1 MVAFGSEDHR
11 VAERCFELYNQGRVA
26 KIIVTGGV
34 AQDPE
39 GQMPVAWL
47 FGYATLA
54 TRKKQLKTLTKQLKT
69 LTKQQQ
75 AAATFVLLRVTAA
88 TTVTVAAGSGSSK

>member
-39 GQMPVAWL
+39 GQMPVAERL
-47 FGYATLA
+47 KIHLASKGVPSGAIATIVDCTNILDA
-54 TRKKQLKTLTKQLKT
+54 VHAMLQPGTGK
-69 LTKQQQ
+69 
-75 AAATFVLLRVTAA
+75 
-88 TTVTVAAGSGSSK
+88 